1 MTGRRALFIDGAN
14 LDRTARNLGFE
25 IDYKRL
31 LLEFEKSGSI
41 VRSYFYLAVRESAA
55 GDVQRLTDWLEVNRF
70 TVRTKL
76 IRRHE
81 DEGRR
86 SRRSI
91 GIGLAIDALEIAPQ
105 LDELFLFLWRRRFS
119 CPRRS
124 GSAFGGQSHGRVE
137 STDHTGDGVRRA
149 ETASRRVPRVGNAKE
164 FNPEIDAVDEWR
176 ELAAQTRCNI
186 QVIFGALKCPRW

>member
-31 LLEFEKSGSI
+31 LLEFGRSGVM
-41 VRSYFYLAVRESAA
+41 VRSYFYLAIRESAA
-55 GDVQRLTDWLEVNRF
+55 GGVQRLTDWLEVNRF

-76 IRRHE
+76 IKRHE

-91 GIGLAIDALEIAPQ
+91 GMDLAIDALEIAPQ
-105 LDELFLFLWRRRFS
+105 LDELFRFS
-119 CPRRS
+119 
-124 GSAFGGQSHGRVE
+124 
-137 STDHTGDGVRRA
+137 GDGDFHALVEAVQRLGVRVTVVSSVSTTPA
-149 ETASRRVPRVGNAKE
+149 MASEELKRQADE
-164 FNPEIDAVDEWR
+164 FL
-176 ELAAQTRCNI
+176 ELATLRSSI
-186 QVIFGALKCPRW
+186 QR

>member
-1 MTGRRALFIDGAN
+1 MTGRRALFIDGAS

-41 VRSYFYLAVRESAA
+41 VRSYFYLAIRESAA
-55 GDVQRLTDWLEVNRF
+55 GGVQRLTDWLEVNRF

-76 IRRHE
+76 IKRQE

-91 GIGLAIDALEIAPQ
+91 GIDLAIDALEIASRV
-105 LDELFLFLWRRRFS
+105 DEVFLF
-119 CPRRS
+119 S
-124 GSAFGGQSHGRVE
+124 GEGDFRVLVE
-137 STDHTGDGVRRA
+137 AVQRLGVRVTVVSSVQ
-149 ETASRRVPRVGNAKE
+149 TAPAMASEELRRQADE
-164 FNPEIDAVDEWR
+164 FL
-176 ELAAQTRCNI
+176 ELATLRSSI
-186 QVIFGALKCPRW
+186 ER

>member
-31 LLEFEKSGSI
+31 LLEFEKSGTI
-41 VRSYFYLAVRESAA
+41 VRSYFYLAIGESAA
-55 GDVQRLTDWLEVNRF
+55 GGVQRLTDWLEVNRF

-76 IRRHE
+76 IKRHE

-91 GIGLAIDALEIAPQ
+91 GIDLAVDALEIAPRV
-105 LDELFLFLWRRRFS
+105 DDVFLF
-119 CPRRS
+119 S
-124 GSAFGGQSHGRVE
+124 GEADYRAMVE
-137 STDHTGDGVRRA
+137 AVQRLGVRVTVVSSVQTTPA
-149 ETASRRVPRVGNAKE
+149 MASEELRRQADE
-164 FNPEIDAVDEWR
+164 FL
-176 ELAAQTRCNI
+176 ELATLRSS
-186 QVIFGALKCPRW
+186 LER

>member
-41 VRSYFYLAVRESAA
+41 VRSYFYSAIRESAA

-76 IRRHE
+76 IKRHAML
-81 DEGRR
+81 RR
-86 SRRSI
+86 SRR
-91 GIGLAIDALEIAPQ
+91 
-105 LDELFLFLWRRRFS
+105 
-119 CPRRS
+119 
-124 GSAFGGQSHGRVE
+124 
-137 STDHTGDGVRRA
+137 RA
-149 ETASRRVPRVGNAKE
+149 
-164 FNPEIDAVDEWR
+164 
-176 ELAAQTRCNI
+176 
-186 QVIFGALKCPRW
+186 

>member
-105 LDELFLFLWRRRFS
+105 LDELFLFS
-119 CPRRS
+119 
-124 GSAFGGQSHGRVE
+124 
-137 STDHTGDGVRRA
+137 GDGDFRALVEAVQRLGAESRSCRVYRPHRR
-149 ETASRRVPRVGNAKE
+149 
-164 FNPEIDAVDEWR
+164 WR
-176 ELAAQTRCNI
+176 P
-186 QVIFGALKCPRW
+186 KS